1 MVLGLENISTT
12 TINLV
17 AAVITLIIGLL
28 LGRFL
33 GNLTRKLV
41 YELELN
47 RILKEKANVKIPLG
61 EYLSLLVKYITYTI
75 AIILSLNQLGL
86 KGIILN
92 IILIILTILLIIFMI
107 LSLKDFVPNL
117 MAGLTLTQ
125 KRNIKPG
132 NIIELNNIEGEV
144 INITLLETKLR
155 TRNGDV
161 VYIPN
166 SILTKTMV
174 IKKR

>member
-1 MVLGLENISTT
+1 MINLDNISTT

-33 GNLTRKLV
+33 GNLTRKLI
-41 YELELN
+41 YELEIN
-47 RILKEKANVKIPLG
+47 KILREKTNVKIPLG
-61 EYLSLLVKYITYTI
+61 EYLSLLVKYVIYAI
-75 AIILSLNQLGL
+75 AIIMSLNQLGL

-92 IILIILTILLIIFMI
+92 AILVILIILLIIFMI

-132 NIIELNNIEGEV
+132 NIIEINNIEGEV
-144 INITLLETKLR
+144 INITLLETKIR
-155 TRNGDV
+155 TRNGDI

-166 SILTKTMV
+166 SILTKTMI